1 MDTAMTSHP
10 GQRPSDALPGLPGL
24 GEPPASASAWRR
36 LLPWLVLLA
45 VAAAGAFF
53 LLRPKPAVEARAASE
68 DQAARVT
75 VIVPGRVLVTNG
87 VRVTG
92 SIAARRE
99 LPVGVQGEGGMVTD
113 VLVQEGDY
121 VRAGQVLARVDRA
134 VQLQQINQMDASI
147 RQAQA
152 DAALA
157 QAELDRARQLLD
169 RGFISKADIDRKTAT
184 RDSAS
189 ARVAVARAQLA
200 EMQARLARLDIRAPD
215 SGIILTRQVEPGQV
229 VSPGSGAL
237 FRIAQDGRME
247 MRAQVAE
254 QELSRLQVGQP
265 ANVQL
270 VGSTDTFAGTI
281 WLIEPIID
289 PRARQGSV
297 RIDLGTD
304 RRLRPGAFARA
315 TINIGSVERP
325 RLPQSAVQAD
335 EKGSFVLIVDAQNR
349 VQRRDVEVG
358 SITEQGLA
366 IRSGLTGQERVVA
379 SAGAFLNVGE
389 KVTPLVRGATAG

>member
-1 MDTAMTSHP
+1 MDSAMTTHP
-10 GQRPSDALPGLPGL
+10 GHRPPDALPGVPGV
-24 GEPPASASAWRR
+24 EPARAPLTRR

-45 VAAAGAFF
+45 FAAAGAFF
-53 LLRPKPAVEARAASE
+53 LLRPKPAVEAKAADADE
-68 DQAARVT
+68 AARVT
-75 VIVPGRVLVTNG
+75 VIVPGRVLVSNE

-99 LPVGVQGEGGMVTD
+99 LPVGVQGEGGMVTA
-113 VLVQEGDY
+113 VLVKEGDD
-121 VRAGQVLARVDRA
+121 VRAGQTLARVDRA
-134 VQLQQINQMDASI
+134 VQLQQISQMDASI

-189 ARVAVARAQLA
+189 ARVAVTRAQLG
-200 EMQARLARLDIRAPD
+200 EMQARLARLDIRTPD
-215 SGIILTRQVEPGQV
+215 GGIVLTRQVEPGQV
-229 VSPGSGAL
+229 VSSGSGAL

-254 QELSRLQVGQP
+254 QDLAKLSVGQR

-270 VGSTDTFAGTI
+270 VGSPDVFAGTI
-281 WLIEPIID
+281 WLIDPIID
-289 PRARQGSV
+289 PQARQGGV
-297 RIDLGTD
+297 RIDLGAD
-304 RRLRPGAFARA
+304 RRLRPGAFARGAIA
-315 TINIGSVERP
+315 TGAVERP

-335 EKGSFVLIVDAQNR
+335 ERGSFVLIIDADNR
-349 VQRRDVEVG
+349 VQRREVDVG
-358 SITEQGLA
+358 SITEEGLA
-366 IRSGLTGQERVVA
+366 IRSGLTGDERVVA
-379 SAGAFLNVGE
+379 AAGAFLNVGE
-389 KVTPLVRGATAG
+389 KVTPVVRGATRG